1 MNGVPKGT
9 GTPMQRAKIASP
21 RKLPY
26 GRHLIDDDDI
36 AAVTDVLSG
45 DWLTTGPAVAA
56 FEAALA
62 RQLEAEFVIS
72 CNSGTAALHMACAAR
87 EIGPGDKVVVP
98 AVTFLATA
106 NAVRYM
112 GADVIFADC
121 DPTSGLMRP
130 EDFEEALLRAGDGVK
145 AVLPVHMAGQCADP
159 EAIAEIAMARGIR
172 VIEDAC
178 HALGTRY
185 RTGDGDTVAVG
196 SCRHSDMAAFSF
208 HPVKTIAMGEGG
220 AVATNDPELAAR
232 LAAFRNH
239 GMTRDAGRFQHPEL
253 ALDSNGEPNP
263 WYYEMPALGF
273 NYRAPDINCALG
285 LSQLGKLDRFIARRR
300 QLAECYDA
308 LLRPLGNMIRPIRR
322 VETSVP
328 AWHLYPVLIDFEQL
342 PVDRAALMRRLS
354 ARGVGTQVH
363 YLPVHLQPYYRSRYG
378 DKILAGAESYYAQT
392 LSLPLFPA
400 MADDDVD
407 RVVEELTAAI
417 GD

>member
-1 MNGVPKGT
+1 
-9 GTPMQRAKIASP
+9 MQRAKTASTP
-21 RKLPY
+21 TLPY
-26 GRHLIDDDDI
+26 GRHLIEDDDI
-36 AAVTDVLSG
+36 SAVTDVLKG
-45 DWLTTGPAVAA
+45 DWLTTGPTVAA

-72 CNSGTAALHMACAAR
+72 CNSGTAALHMACAALD
-87 EIGPGDKVVVP
+87 IGPGDKAIVP

-112 GADVIFADC
+112 GADVVFADC

-130 EDFEEALLRAGDGVK
+130 DDFEGALDRAGDPVK

-159 EAIAEIAMARGIR
+159 EAIARIAGERGIR
-172 VIEDAC
+172 VVEDAC

-185 RTGDGDTVAVG
+185 RTGDGGMIAVG
-196 SCRHSDMAAFSF
+196 SCGHSDMAVFSF

-220 AVATNDPELAAR
+220 AVATNDAELAAR
-232 LAAFRNH
+232 LTAFRNH
-239 GMTRDAGRFQHPEL
+239 GMTRDADRFRYPEL
-253 ALDSNGEPNP
+253 GLAKNGEPNP

-285 LSQLGKLDRFIARRR
+285 LSQLGKLERFIARRR
-300 QLAECYDA
+300 QLAQRYDT
-308 LLRPLGNMIRPIRR
+308 LLQPLGNMIRPIHR
-322 VETSVP
+322 VENSVP

-342 PVDRAALMRRLS
+342 PIDRAALMLHL
-354 ARGVGTQVH
+354 AERGVGTQVH
-363 YLPVHLQPYYRSRYG
+363 YLPVHLQPYYRNRYG

-407 RVVEELTAAI
+407 RVVEELAAAV